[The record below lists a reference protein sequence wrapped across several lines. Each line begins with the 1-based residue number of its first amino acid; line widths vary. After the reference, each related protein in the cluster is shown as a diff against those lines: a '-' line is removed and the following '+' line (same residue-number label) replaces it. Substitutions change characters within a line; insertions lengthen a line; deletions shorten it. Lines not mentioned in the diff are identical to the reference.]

1 MTAIRRS
8 LTLILLTVAVIA
20 GAGIPAWAA
29 FGDTVAITTTVPTL
43 TVAAP
48 ATVTLNDSCTTAT
61 TVVKRTV
68 YTNPGTGE
76 QIQTAYS
83 STTTYAASSSNVQ
96 SNTSSSAPGPGPNE
110 VTTTTTTKNTMLTV
124 SASWTASGSR
134 GVNGYLVNAHLA
146 DGTVYPMGQTAAGTL
161 TTSQTVDAD
170 NLVYQPRLSVTTL
183 TSYGWTAQSA
193 LTGYVTC

>member
-8 LTLILLTVAVIA
+8 LTLLLLTVAVIA
-20 GAGIPAWAA
+20 GAGVPAWAD

-48 ATVTLNDSCTTAT
+48 ATVTVNDSCTTAT

-68 YTNPGTGE
+68 YTNPSTGV
-76 QIQTAYS
+76 QTQTAYS
-83 STTTYAASSSNVQ
+83 STTTYATSTTNVQ
-96 SNTSSSAPGPGPNE
+96 SSTSSTVAGPGANE
-110 VTTTTTTKNTMLTV
+110 TTTTTTTKNTNLTV
-124 SASWTASGSR
+124 TASWTASGTR

-146 DGTVYPMGQTAAGTL
+146 DGTVYPMTQTAAGTL
-161 TTSQTVDAD
+161 STSQTVDAD

-183 TSYGWTAQSA
+183 TSYGWTARSA
-193 LTGYVTC
+193 LTGIITC